1 MNPWIA
7 IGLFLALVYYLIDLI
22 VRRKKWSNNTK
33 EEKISLV
40 LGMAILSVY
49 AFCSALGMLIG
60 IVGGGGSV
68 LSEFIHQATI
78 AVGAVIWLL
87 SLVSALGSII
97 LRKKGKAR
105 ASIMIHLAGGGSCAL
120 MFLLI
125 VLSEIIP

>member
-1 MNPWIA
+1 MNPWIV
-7 IGLFLALVYYLIDLI
+7 IGIFLAVVYYLIDLI
-22 VRRKKWSNNTK
+22 VRRKKWSSNTK

-49 AFCSALGMLIG
+49 AFCSVLGMLVG

-68 LSEFIHQATI
+68 LSEVIHQATI

-87 SLVSALGSII
+87 SLVSAIGSII

-105 ASIMIHLAGGGSCAL
+105 VSILIHLAGGGSCAL
-120 MFLLI
+120 MFLLM

>member
-7 IGLFLALVYYLIDLI
+7 IGIFLALVYYLIDLI

-68 LSEFIHQATI
+68 LAEFIHQATI

-87 SLVSALGSII
+87 SLISAIGSII

-120 MFLLI
+120 TFLLI